1 MCYIYI
7 LLYLYLCYI
16 YICYFDIA
24 AKKAFLELGELLQ
37 RTRRNDYWDTFSLY
51 LENAGEDPALKD
63 ADLARKLTDNRTEGE
78 KRLAAVFEK
87 YTKKQEEI
95 KEQNDIEI
103 TSEEEEDEEGESVVD
118 DKKKDDISVT
128 SLSEEDNDNEEN
140 RNEKI
145 NKDNSVNKDNRLH
158 IKNGMS
164 NINIINI
171 YRKTDK
177 VTSNKTILD
186 TSQQKFNEKNKIKTP
201 VKDNNM
207 EISTNKNQTTIEKV
221 VHKVCNSNT
230 VTKNVDIDTET
241 PEDSLPTSSTAD
253 CTSNINRIEG
263 L

>member
-1 MCYIYI
+1 M
-7 LLYLYLCYI
+7 
-16 YICYFDIA
+16 
-24 AKKAFLELGELLQ
+24 
-37 RTRRNDYWDTFSLY
+37 Y
-51 LENAGEDPALKD
+51 LENAGEDPAIKD
-63 ADLARKLTDNRTEGE
+63 KDLAKKLTDNRTEGE

-87 YTKKQEEI
+87 YTKKQEET
-95 KEQNDIEI
+95 KEQNYIET
-103 TSEEEEDEEGESVVD
+103 TSEEEDEEGESVAD

-145 NKDNSVNKDNRLH
+145 NKDNNVNKDNRLH
-158 IKNGMS
+158 VKNGMS
-164 NINIINI
+164 NINTINF

-186 TSQQKFNEKNKIKTP
+186 TSQQKFNEKDKIKIP
-201 VKDNNM
+201 VKDNN
-207 EISTNKNQTTIEKV
+207 IVIPINKNQITIEKI

-230 VTKNVDIDTET
+230 IAKNVNIDAET
-241 PEDSLPTSSTAD
+241 PKDSLPTSSTAD